1 MGNLSYNFSGYFL
14 QFSYKKPT
22 AQRWALFFIVALQQ
36 NYSANDFVKGGE
48 EICIY
53 LAVVGFV
60 QDFVTCIGIE
70 FDADVLDT
78 KVFVLVVKGG
88 HQLAVATN
96 GVFVP

>member
-1 MGNLSYNFSGYFL
+1 MV
-14 QFSYKKPT
+14 T
-22 AQRWALFFIVALQQ
+22 LQQ

-60 QDFVTCIGIE
+60 QYFVTSIGIE
-70 FDADVLDT
+70 FDADVLDA
-78 KVFVLVVKGG
+78 KVFVLVVEGG

-96 GVFVP
+96 GVFVT